1 MLDTLNGLDEG
12 AWAGIA
18 ALVSVI
24 VGGVF
29 AALKGMKKDPPEVGL
44 PLPPTDQMPYVLEE
58 IRALIRKHEDGTVI
72 LDARLLEL
80 LKEMRATHQALDGRL
95 DHLERLGNQVH
106 LDTQVLRERPSR

>member
-24 VGGVF
+24 VGGVI
-29 AALKGMKKDPPEVGL
+29 AAFKGMKKDPPEVGL
-44 PLPPTDQMPYVLEE
+44 PLPPADQTAYVLEE
-58 IRALIRKHEDGTVI
+58 VRQLIRKHEEGTLV
-72 LDARLLEL
+72 LDARLLEM
-80 LKEMRATHQALDGRL
+80 LKEIKSVAQVFDARL

-106 LDTQVLRERPSR
+106 LDTQILRERR